1 MSVRVEDRGEEKFDV
16 LTKALKLAVHTV
28 NITDNKKVFVP
39 EHEKLTSEIVYFA
52 TDIYHKA
59 RVANE
64 IKFLQGKD
72 LLEER
77 RKLQNE
83 AIKECTQFISKI
95 YIAKHVFHLRSTS
108 VSHWVDMVEEV
119 KKLLKGW
126 MESDAKRFK
135 EKHLA

>member
-1 MSVRVEDRGEEKFDV
+1 MSVRVEDRGEGKFDV

-39 EHEKLTSEIVYFA
+39 EHEKLAGEIVYLA

-64 IKFLQGKD
+64 IKFLQD
-72 LLEER
+72 IELMEER
-77 RKLQNE
+77 RKLQND
-83 AIKECTQFISKI
+83 AIKECTQLVSKI
-95 YIAKHVFHLRSTS
+95 YIAKHVFHLRGKR
-108 VSHWVDMVEEV
+108 VSSWIDMVEEV